1 MQSFETFDYMQLGPR
16 LPANRSMSK
25 TVTRQC
31 YIRYRNVAANIHAL
45 SIMTKFY
52 DLLRH
57 SLPNVFTM
65 LHDPTRS
72 CYVTYAVPKWP
83 VGAI

>member
-31 YIRYRNVAANIHAL
+31 DIRYRNVAANIHAL
-45 SIMTKFY
+45 PIMTKFY
-52 DLLRH
+52 DLLRN
-57 SLPNVFTM
+57 SFTM

-72 CYVTYAVPKWP
+72 CYATYAVPKWP